1 MILKCV
7 SSLAVCPNFC
17 FAAKVETCLYS
28 ECNDFLY
35 RGVQTRASLAAVS
48 NVCFVSRLFL
58 KTRHGFLR
66 LQPV

>member
-1 MILKCV
+1 MVLKCV

-35 RGVQTRASLAAVS
+35 RGSNQASLAAVS

-58 KTRHGFLR
+58 KTHHGFLR